1 MGWYEIFTTVI
12 NVFKIIIEMAVKIAE
27 VIPK

>member
-1 MGWYEIFTTVI
+1 MGWYEIFTAVI
-12 NVFKIIIEMAVKIAE
+12 NVVKIIIEMAVKIAE